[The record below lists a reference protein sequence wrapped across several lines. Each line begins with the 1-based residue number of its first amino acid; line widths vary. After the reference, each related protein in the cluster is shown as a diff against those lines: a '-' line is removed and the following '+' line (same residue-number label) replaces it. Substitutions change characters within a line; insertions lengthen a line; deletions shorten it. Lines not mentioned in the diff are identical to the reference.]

1 MPYHYHQKNKN
12 TGLSSKEGHPNFTDS
27 KPQITHFLMVSLLLM
42 PNIMKYH
49 SSNFFS
55 SSANSC
61 SECPF
66 VVFFSTDYYVN
77 VKVKVIIVQLSYS
90 LWLMDCSLPGSFV
103 RGILQARI
111 VERIAIPFSRRSSWP
126 SDQTSVSCTAGRF
139 FTFWATREALLHK
152 QFMVIL
158 SLPLNVNSS
167 SDTLKFRRHGFLNLF
182 SSHIFSKD
190 NKSSG

>member
-126 SDQTSVSCTAGRF
+126 SDPRSP
-139 FTFWATREALLHK
+139 AL
-152 QFMVIL
+152 QAD
-158 SLPLNVNSS
+158 SLPSEPPGKLYYINSLWLFSVFLWMYSS